1 VTSNLLILA
10 ASNVLFPWSGFQQIH
25 LRSDAR
31 ITRAAC
37 AAHAR
42 RKVHECRS
50 SHPQQASVLLAMFRQ
65 LYDIE
70 DRGKEL
76 SPEDR
81 RTLRQVES
89 VAVLKRMRDYLNN
102 HWQQLN
108 LFTTEDHIPIDNNDV
123 EQLMRQVATGRKNW
137 LFLGSPDAGDR
148 AATLLTLISTALRHD
163 LDVWA
168 YLKDALDQ
176 LLAGSTDYHS
186 LRPDIWKLSHPQ
198 FVRTYRTEERRDTV
212 NRTRLTRA
220 QRRLANAKKQ
230 NAR

>member
-1 VTSNLLILA
+1 MDGSSSKETSSRRSCREGNRPQPLEVASLLKLA
-10 ASNVLFPWSGFQQIH
+10 ATNVLFP
-25 LRSDAR
+25 
-31 ITRAAC
+31 
-37 AAHAR
+37 
-42 RKVHECRS
+42 
-50 SHPQQASVLLAMFRQ
+50 
-65 LYDIE
+65 
-70 DRGKEL
+70 
-76 SPEDR
+76 
-81 RTLRQVES
+81 
-89 VAVLKRMRDYLNN
+89 
-102 HWQQLN
+102 
-108 LFTTEDHIPIDNNDV
+108 DV

-137 LFLGSPDAGDR
+137 LFLGSPDTGDR

-176 LLAGSTDYHS
+176 LLAGSTDYYS
-186 LRPDIWKLSHPQ
+186 LRPDVWKLSHPQ